1 MKNIREMDYIELD
14 EFLNQDIRLTKE
26 QLIDVKRNPY
36 VDDYHFWG
44 KGEYTIDISNESRNY
59 LYSSVDVFVEE

>member
-14 EFLNQDIRLTKE
+14 EFLNQDIKLTKE
-26 QLIDVKRNPY
+26 QFIDVKNNTY

-44 KGEYTIDISNESRNY
+44 KGEYTIDISNASRNY